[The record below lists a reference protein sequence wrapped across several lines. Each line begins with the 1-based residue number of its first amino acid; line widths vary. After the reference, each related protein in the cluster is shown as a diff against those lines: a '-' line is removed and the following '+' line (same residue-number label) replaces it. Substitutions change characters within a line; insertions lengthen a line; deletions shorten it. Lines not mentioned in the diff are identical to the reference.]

1 MNMKRILILCAA
13 VIALVAGSA
22 NQGQAQGAPPTAPTW
37 KRFSDSVYGLR
48 LGGQTND
55 TSRMFR
61 RGPASTDTMGVE
73 QSSPSTNEWYRFYNL
88 IFPHDSQTNT
98 GLAPPPHYYQAY
110 LGYNSTRQRWEPVAN
125 PWLRISP
132 NTGDDNVAALYWYP
146 YDTLNQIIGATDF
159 EIALDTSQDAFIIRS
174 GTDTI
179 KFGDPITKVA
189 TLVATDSVIVKGTGS
204 GQLQLSGSSSGV
216 ITVTTQ
222 TDAGTYTI
230 TVPSTGPLALGA
242 DTLCWGYDNSST
254 GGWAWY
260 PCGNSSGG
268 GGGGAAGPWN
278 ANANTTSNSLMYFG
292 GSSTDTAFTVRDST
306 TDNVK
311 TTVTSGE
318 NPWLQV
324 HGKDSTTIGKTP
336 GFIVLDSCIVLN
348 GDTICDLVGANMV
361 LTGDSLGSSGGGG
374 GSGDLTAFGSDLTG
388 DVLADSAGAHAVWF
402 GSGTNRGFSIS
413 NTGDWDRWR
422 LSEHLIIGDTSGVQA
437 RLGTSPSLVIA
448 TDSQNVSIHGGI
460 FHNNASVN
468 TGTGV
473 SWTVSGAAGYDP
485 LIAVTNRTGSGYG
498 FYREYGT
505 ADAGDLFWTQFSSA
519 SFPYTTSSG
528 SYFWKVESD
537 LSSMTFRP
545 YSFVNF
551 NFNADSGLVI
561 YRDTTNDTTKVF
573 APTGT
578 LLLGQNAKAPIMP
591 WGIKLAGDSIY
602 SFKGMT
608 QFEVLPART
617 LNGAG
622 DGGLFTPGYGP
633 FFGSYAG
640 DSTEK
645 WILYADISTS
655 GACQDTVNFYVDI
668 DFRHALD
675 SLTLYTS
682 TTNSGD
688 SMVWL
693 NFRGPKFGATN
704 VNRDSTY
711 ATGLAARFHPA
722 TGGTGYITV
731 TRTTVAAAALGT
743 SSTILPAGRYWTR
756 LIIEMAATGST
767 PKVERIEYH
776 WRKRG

>member
-1 MNMKRILILCAA
+1 MKRILILCAA

-48 LGGQTND
+48 LGGQNND

-61 RGPASTDTMGVE
+61 RGPASTDTMGIE

-88 IFPHDSQTNT
+88 IFPHDSQTSV

-110 LGYNSTRQRWEPVAN
+110 LGYNSTNQRWEPVAN
-125 PWLRISP
+125 PWLRITPSS
-132 NTGDDNVAALYWYP
+132 GDDNVAALYWYP
-146 YDTLNQIIGATDF
+146 YDSLNQIIGSYDF
-159 EIALDTSQDAFIIRS
+159 EIALDTNLDAFIIRS

-216 ITVTTQ
+216 ITITTQ

-311 TTVTSGE
+311 TTITSGE

-324 HGKDSTTIGKTP
+324 HGKDSTTVGKTP

-348 GDTICDLVGANMV
+348 GDTICDFTGTN
-361 LTGDSLGSSGGGG
+361 LTVVAGSQTLTASGGGG
-374 GSGDLTAFGSDLTG
+374 GSGDLTAYGSDLTG
-388 DVLADSAGAHAVWF
+388 DVLTDSAGSHALWF
-402 GSGTNRGFSIS
+402 GSGTNRGYSIS
-413 NTGDWDRWR
+413 NTGTWDRWR

-437 RLGTSPSLVIA
+437 RLGTSPSLVIS

-468 TGTGV
+468 SGSGV

-498 FYREYGT
+498 FYREYGST
-505 ADAGDLFWTQFSSA
+505 DAGDLFWTRFSTA

-551 NFNADSGLVI
+551 NFNADSGLVV

-602 SFKGMT
+602 SIRGIAEFTRAEMP
-608 QFEVLPART
+608 L
-617 LNGAG
+617 GANSSV
-622 DGGLFTPGYGP
+622 YGP
-633 FFGSYAG
+633 YLGYTAVDSGMRLILCRDSSVSGIRRDSLMFF
-640 DSTEK
+640 T
-645 WILYADISTS
+645 DIPY
-655 GACQDTVNFYVDI
+655 D
-668 DFRHALD
+668 HALD
-675 SLTLYTS
+675 SITLYA
-682 TTNSGD
+682 SGRANTD
-688 SMVWL
+688 SVTWTL
-693 NFRGPKFGATN
+693 LRGPKVAPSN
-704 VNRDSTY
+704 NSVARDSTM
-711 ATGLAARFHPA
+711 ATGLAAKQVVA
-722 TGGTGYITV
+722 TSTALTAT
-731 TRTTVAAAALGT
+731 TRINVAAAALGT
-743 SSTILPAGRYWTR
+743 TSKILEAGRYYTQVAVVVGATNQAVR
-756 LIIEMAATGST
+756 IED
-767 PKVERIEYH
+767 IEYH
-776 WRKRG
+776 WRKR

>member
-1 MNMKRILILCAA
+1 MKKILFALILMMCGVTAY
-13 VIALVAGSA
+13 G
-22 NQGQAQGAPPTAPTW
+22 QGAPPTAPTW

-61 RGPASTDTMGVE
+61 RGPASTDTMGIE

-88 IFPHDSQTNT
+88 IFPHDSQTNI

-110 LGYNSTRQRWEPVAN
+110 LGYNSTNQRWEPVAN
-125 PWLRISP
+125 PWLRITP

-146 YDTLNQIIGATDF
+146 YDSLNQNIGYDF
-159 EIALDTSQDAFIIRS
+159 EIALDTSLAAFILRS

-216 ITVTTQ
+216 ITITTQ

-292 GSSTDTAFTVRDST
+292 GSATDTAFTVRDST

-311 TTVTSGE
+311 TTITSGE
-318 NPWLQV
+318 NPYLHV
-324 HGKDSTTIGKTP
+324 YGKDSTTIGKTP

-348 GDTICDLVGANMV
+348 GDTICDFTGTN
-361 LTGDSLGSSGGGG
+361 LTVSAGSQTLAASGGGG

-402 GSGTNRGFSIS
+402 GSGTNRGYSLS
-413 NTGDWDRWR
+413 NTGTWDRWR

-437 RLGTSPSLVIA
+437 RLGTSPSLVIS

-468 TGTGV
+468 SGSGV

-498 FYREYGT
+498 FYREYGAT
-505 ADAGDLFWTQFSSA
+505 DAGDLFWTRFSTA

-561 YRDTTNDTTKVF
+561 YRDTTNDTTKLF
-573 APTGT
+573 APSGT

-602 SFKGMT
+602 SIRGYESF
-608 QFEVLPART
+608 VP
-617 LNGAG
+617 NAG
-622 DGGLFTPGYGP
+622 RDPNSPQDLFTSSIGP
-633 FFGSYAG
+633 EMKFAS
-640 DSTEK
+640 DSTFR
-645 WILYADISTS
+645 WIMFSDSNGTS
-655 GACQDTVNFYVDI
+655 DSAHDTVYFYCTMNTN
-668 DFRHALD
+668 HALD
-675 SLTLYTS
+675 SLVIITSSTNANDSITLEY
-682 TTNSGD
+682 
-688 SMVWL
+688 
-693 NFRGPKFGATN
+693 FRGPKLGRTS
-704 VNRDSTY
+704 VQQDSTY
-711 ATGLAARFHPA
+711 LTTIAAKFHPA
-722 TGGTGYITV
+722 TSTGLTAV
-731 TRTTVAAAALGT
+731 TRTSVSAATLGT
-743 SSTILPAGRYWTR
+743 SGVILQPGPYYFRA
-756 LIIEMAATGST
+756 IISMNGTGSAVR
-767 PKVERIEYH
+767 VERAEYH
-776 WRKRG
+776 WRKR